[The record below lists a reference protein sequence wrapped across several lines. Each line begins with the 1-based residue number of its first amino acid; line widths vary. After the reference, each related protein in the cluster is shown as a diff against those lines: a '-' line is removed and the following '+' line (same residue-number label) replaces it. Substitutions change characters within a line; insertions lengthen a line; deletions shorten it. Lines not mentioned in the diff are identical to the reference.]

1 MELIIKN
8 TKKSLV
14 NEFSEYIL
22 NNINKEN
29 HYKTKI
35 QVIDC
40 VSFLLINGTTE
51 SKIILNLNDLITKFI
66 TESKSINFNL
76 ENKKINIIDLIN
88 YNKIVNF
95 PDKIIYTYYNNDR
108 PLYHNQVKQEYLNN
122 LSSTLLSIDY
132 FDKLIMESIYN
143 EPQDYGYSVIDNI
156 SPISISSEFP
166 FGYSNEFQKIAL
178 YYFEYVSKHLFKI
191 LLTDKIT
198 ISFWDKIN
206 EPSLFLIKTNSQY
219 DDEVVKSLVLD
230 VFDFNF
236 LNFKTT
242 KLENYDFIKEITD
255 PFGEK
260 PWLVLDRQS
269 DIFII

>member
-1 MELIIKN
+1 MKLIIKD

-51 SKIILNLNDLITKFI
+51 SKTILNLNDLITKFI
-66 TESKSINFNL
+66 TESKSFNFNL

-198 ISFWDKIN
+198 ISFWNKIN
-206 EPSLFLIKTNSQY
+206 E
-219 DDEVVKSLVLD
+219 
-230 VFDFNF
+230 
-236 LNFKTT
+236 
-242 KLENYDFIKEITD
+242 
-255 PFGEK
+255 
-260 PWLVLDRQS
+260 
-269 DIFII
+269 IFTINKM

>member
-1 MELIIKN
+1 MKLIIKN

-66 TESKSINFNL
+66 TESKSFNFNL
-76 ENKKINIIDLIN
+76 EDKKINIIDLIN

-198 ISFWDKIN
+198 ISFWNKIN

-260 PWLVLDRQS
+260 PWLFLDKQS

>member
-1 MELIIKN
+1 MEIRLQDHLIP
-8 TKKSLV
+8 
-14 NEFSEYIL
+14 
-22 NNINKEN
+22 
-29 HYKTKI
+29 
-35 QVIDC
+35 
-40 VSFLLINGTTE
+40 
-51 SKIILNLNDLITKFI
+51 LNDLITKFI
-66 TESKSINFNL
+66 TESKSFNFNL

-108 PLYHNQVKQEYLNN
+108 PLYHSQVKQEYLNN

-198 ISFWDKIN
+198 ISFWNKIN